1 MKKVIYIC
9 LLCVATLSLC
19 SCEGGSSSEA
29 QSESTTQS
37 ESTNLVESTEKTGAV
52 ITDSTTVPMT
62 SDIVAETEAN
72 VIPEPE
78 KEYVETY
85 YIYAE
90 KGAVITKMDSKTG
103 EFSWK
108 GKCES
113 CGTVSNTEHV
123 GERLTLSVSKKTT
136 SFVCSNSKCDLW
148 GKGQPVVIG
157 CDVTGEWVEVN

>member
-9 LLCVATLSLC
+9 LLCVATLSLY

-37 ESTNLVESTEKTGAV
+37 ESTNLAESTEKTEAV
-52 ITDSTTVPMT
+52 VTDSTTVSMT
-62 SDIVAETEAN
+62 SAIVAETEAN

-113 CGTVSNTEHV
+113 CGTVSNTEN
-123 GERLTLSVSKKTT
+123 GGSRLTTNGSSKNT
-136 SFVCSNSKCDLW
+136 SFVCQNQKCDLW

-157 CDVTGEWVEVN
+157 CDVTGEWIEVN